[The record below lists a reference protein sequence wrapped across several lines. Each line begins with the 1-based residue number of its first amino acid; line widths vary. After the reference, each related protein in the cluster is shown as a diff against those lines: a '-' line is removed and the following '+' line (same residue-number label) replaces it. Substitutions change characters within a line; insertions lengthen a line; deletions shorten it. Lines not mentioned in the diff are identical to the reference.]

1 MFKPTKQPLYPTM
14 ILKDI
19 FQATKVRIYPP
30 PPKEYQFQSF
40 CNKGTNKMKSDLLTK
55 YGI

>member
-19 FQATKVRIYPP
+19 FQATKVRMYP
-30 PPKEYQFQSF
+30 PPKEFQFQSF